1 MASTPGLTSEPEVS
15 AVFRETISASVEVGG
30 YQVGIEQ
37 QSQHEALAVSGITRW
52 GRIGFAGVAGLFLA
66 ALGLQVFL
74 AGMSIFFD
82 ATWWQVHVT
91 MASLI
96 EWLPTVMI
104 ALAFVGRLPRAFALL
119 SVLLLGLIMLQYV
132 FVEVAAQSGVR
143 WIAAFH
149 PVNAVI
155 MFTVGL
161 MLLQK
166 ARRAL
171 G

>member
-1 MASTPGLTSEPEVS
+1 VDIQQHT
-15 AVFRETISASVEVGG
+15 
-30 YQVGIEQ
+30 Q
-37 QSQHEALAVSGITRW
+37 QSQNKALASSGIARW
-52 GRIGFAGVAGLFLA
+52 GRIAFAGAVGLFLA
-66 ALGLQVFL
+66 ALGSQVFL

-82 ATWWQVHVT
+82 GTWWQIH
-91 MASLI
+91 MAMAFFI
-96 EWLPTVMI
+96 EWLPIVMI
-104 ALAFVGRLPRAFALL
+104 ALAFVGRLPRAFALS

-149 PVNAVI
+149 PVNALV
-155 MFTVGL
+155 MLTVGL
-161 MLLQK
+161 LLFQK

>member
-1 MASTPGLTSEPEVS
+1 MDIQQHT
-15 AVFRETISASVEVGG
+15 
-30 YQVGIEQ
+30 Q
-37 QSQHEALAVSGITRW
+37 QSQNKALASSGIARW
-52 GRIGFAGVAGLFLA
+52 GRIAFAGAVGLFLA
-66 ALGLQVFL
+66 ALGFQVFL

-82 ATWWQVHVT
+82 GTWWQIH
-91 MASLI
+91 MAMAFFI
-96 EWLPTVMI
+96 EWLPIVMI
-104 ALAFVGRLPRAFALL
+104 ALAFVGRLPRAFALS

-149 PVNAVI
+149 PVNALI
-155 MFTVGL
+155 MLTVGL
-161 MLLQK
+161 LLFQK

>member
-1 MASTPGLTSEPEVS
+1 M
-15 AVFRETISASVEVGG
+15 
-30 YQVGIEQ
+30 GIQ
-37 QSQHEALAVSGITRW
+37 QQHQHTALAVSGIARW
-52 GRIGFAGVAGLFLA
+52 GRIAFTGVVGLFLA

-82 ATWWQVHVT
+82 ATWWHVHVT
-91 MASLI
+91 MAFLI
-96 EWLPTVMI
+96 EWLPIVMI
-104 ALAFVGRLPRAFALL
+104 VLAFAGRLPRAFALA
-119 SVLLLGLIMLQYV
+119 SVLLLGLILLQYV

-149 PVNAVI
+149 PVNALV
-155 MFTVGL
+155 MFAVGL
-161 MLLQK
+161 ILLQQ